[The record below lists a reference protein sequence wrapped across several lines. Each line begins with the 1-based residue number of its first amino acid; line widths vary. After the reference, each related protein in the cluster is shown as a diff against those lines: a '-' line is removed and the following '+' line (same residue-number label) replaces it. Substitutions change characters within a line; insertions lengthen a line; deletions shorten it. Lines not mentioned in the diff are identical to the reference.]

1 MEIIEKIYRLKKD
14 AAKNISS
21 FYRDYFTID
30 GMYTSLLPDKIYLK
44 KLYKAKT
51 GKELNLKNPT
61 LFNEKLNWLKLYDRR
76 PEYTV
81 MADKYLARDF
91 IAERIGKEYLVPL
104 LAVYD
109 SAEEIDFDALPN
121 QFVLKCN
128 CDSEVVICKD
138 KKTGDFLTKKHRF
151 SNTDEVRAYLKKRL
165 GLNFYK
171 ASREWPYK
179 NIPRKIVCEEYLE
192 NADGKVLIEYNAF
205 CFNGRPK
212 FYKVGTKKE
221 DGTLIKDFYD
231 CDWNYMNL
239 ITGESAG
246 DVYPKPQFFDDIFRI
261 SQILSKD
268 IPHVRI
274 DFMVCNNKLYSGELT
289 FFSAGG
295 FWNLNPEKWN
305 EVFGDYLE
313 LPKKKYK

>member
-1 MEIIEKIYRLKKD
+1 
-14 AAKNISS
+14 
-21 FYRDYFTID
+21 
-30 GMYTSLLPDKIYLK
+30 
-44 KLYKAKT
+44 
-51 GKELNLKNPT
+51 
-61 LFNEKLNWLKLYDRR
+61 
-76 PEYTV
+76 
-81 MADKYLARDF
+81 
-91 IAERIGKEYLVPL
+91 
-104 LAVYD
+104 
-109 SAEEIDFDALPN
+109 
-121 QFVLKCN
+121 
-128 CDSEVVICKD
+128 
-138 KKTGDFLTKKHRF
+138 
-151 SNTDEVRAYLKKRL
+151 
-165 GLNFYK
+165 
-171 ASREWPYK
+171 
-179 NIPRKIVCEEYLE
+179 LE
-192 NADGKVLIEYNAF
+192 NYDKTALIEYNAF